1 NSWEIAGNLLTR
13 QVRFSPQLGENL
25 SPDQCRRADFDSA
38 IRRFESSR
46 PSQPIPCF
54 RDDFSSFR
62 AKLTLTERDE
72 ETALRL
78 PTFNEILPGELERR
92 LDGLCR

>member
-1 NSWEIAGNLLTR
+1 LNSTKRSQNSLTLL
-13 QVRFSPQLGENL
+13 
-25 SPDQCRRADFDSA
+25 
-38 IRRFESSR
+38 
-46 PSQPIPCF
+46 SQPIPCF